1 MILYF
6 KNFFLFFGIVLL
18 LCIISLV
25 VSNKI
30 VENSIAGNREI
41 SVLVLGDSHAQGG
54 IDLDAKIENSINLSA
69 SAESYYFS
77 YNKLKYFGEK
87 NRKVKQLVL
96 ALGPH
101 NLSKSIDSIW
111 LFDKFTFLDKTR
123 SYWPLINKSSIPQ
136 FIDKCNFSKFT
147 YAELVPEIFYE
158 SFYTLERMLL
168 NRKAPFIGG
177 YTPNNKTI
185 EIQASDNLNSKSKN
199 ETYMVSKIQTYYLQ
213 QIIDICNENDIKL
226 VLVNAPLF
234 NGNRLEN
241 LPKLSGSYQI
251 LDFGDLFIHNK
262 KLFADYVHLNHQGA
276 EIFSDTL
283 VNRLTRN

>member
-6 KNFFLFFGIVLL
+6 KNLFLFFGIVLL
-18 LCIISLV
+18 LCIISIV

-30 VENSIAGNREI
+30 VENSIAGNSEI

-77 YNKLKYFGEK
+77 YNKLKYFVEK
-87 NRKVKQLVL
+87 NRKIKQLVL

-111 LFDKFTFLDKTR
+111 IFDKSTFLDKTR
-123 SYWPLINKSSIPQ
+123 NYWPLICKSSIPE
-136 FIDKCNFSKFT
+136 FTDKCNFSKFT
-147 YAELVPEIFYE
+147 YIELVPEIFYQ

-168 NRKAPFIGG
+168 TRKTPFIGG

-185 EIQASDNLNSKSKN
+185 IIQASDTLNSKSKK
-199 ETYMVSKIQTYYLQ
+199 ETYMVSEIQTYYLQ
-213 QIIDICNENDIKL
+213 KIINICNENGIKL
-226 VLVNAPLF
+226 VLVNTPLF

-241 LPKLSGSYQI
+241 LPKLTGSYQI
-251 LDFGDLFIHNK
+251 LDYGDIFNHNK

-283 VNRLTRN
+283 VNKLTRN